1 MSISLARLRDLIPD
15 KGRRKTILSIALPI
29 IGGML
34 SQNVLNLVDTAM
46 VGHLGDVALAAS
58 GYGGFASYMSVA
70 FILGLAAGVQALAA
84 RRLGEGRDAETAV
97 PLNGGLILSVVLGLP
112 LSFILFQAA
121 PSIMSVLTPDPEVV
135 EYAAPYLQIR
145 LLAMVAIGMNFC
157 FRGYLSAV
165 HMTRYYLMTIVT
177 MHIINVSLNWV
188 LIFGHLGS
196 PAYGVVGA
204 AMATSISL
212 ATGTLIY
219 FVIAWR
225 IAHHHGFLHR
235 LPSLQVLWQ
244 QIKLSLPN
252 SFQQLM
258 FSAGL
263 VMLLY
268 ILGRI
273 GTPEVAAGNV
283 LMNIMLVSLLPAM
296 GLGMAT
302 STLVGNALG
311 RKEPDDA
318 RRWGWN
324 GAMVTAMYGA
334 AVMVMLI
341 LFGHPFLSVF
351 LTNPDTLELAYL
363 PLMATA
369 AIIAIDLMGMA
380 LMSALLGA
388 GDTMTPLRISII
400 GQWLFFLPLA
410 WLVGPTLGYGLLGVW
425 LVQAV
430 YRLAQALMFIF
441 AWHRGEWEKIKI

>member
-1 MSISLARLRDLIPD
+1 MIVTLAKLRELTPD
-15 KGRRKTILSIALPI
+15 KGRRQTILAIALPI

-34 SQNVLNLVDTAM
+34 SQNILNLVDTAM
-46 VGHLGDVALAAS
+46 VGHLGDVALAAA
-58 GYGGFASYMSVA
+58 GYGGFASFMAAAIV
-70 FILGLAAGVQALAA
+70 LGLAAGVQALSA
-84 RRLGEGRDAETAV
+84 RRLGEGRESEAAV
-97 PLNGGLILSVVLGLP
+97 PLNGGLMLSILLGVP
-112 LSFILFQAA
+112 LSLAFYQAA
-121 PSIMSVLTPDPEVV
+121 PWIMSILTPDPAVV
-135 EYAAPYLQIR
+135 ESATPYLQIR

-177 MHIINVSLNWV
+177 MHIINVTLNWV
-188 LIFGHLGS
+188 LIFGNLGS
-196 PAYGVVGA
+196 PVYGVTGA

-212 ATGTLIY
+212 VIGTLMY

-225 IAHHHGFLHR
+225 VAHQHGFLHR
-235 LPSLQVLWQ
+235 LPSRDTLWQ

-311 RKEPDDA
+311 RNDLADA

-324 GAMVTAMYGA
+324 GAIVTGIYGA
-334 AVMVMLI
+334 VVMLI
-341 LFGHPFLSVF
+341 LVLIGHPFLGIF
-351 LTNPDTLELAYL
+351 LTNPETLELAYI
-363 PLMATA
+363 PLMISA

-388 GDTMTPLRISII
+388 GDTMTPMRISII

-410 WLVGPTLGYGLLGVW
+410 WLVGPILGYGLLGVW
-425 LVQAV
+425 LIQAI
-430 YRLAQALMFIF
+430 YRLAQAIMFIIT
-441 AWHRGEWEKIKI
+441 WHRGEWEKIKI

>member
-1 MSISLARLRDLIPD
+1 VSITLAKLQELTPD
-15 KGRRKTILSIALPI
+15 KGRRKTILAIALPI

-46 VGHLGDVALAAS
+46 VGHLGDVALAAA
-58 GYGGFASYMSVA
+58 GYGSFASFMSAAIV
-70 FILGLAAGVQALAA
+70 LGLAAGVQALSA
-84 RRLGEGRDAETAV
+84 RRLGEGRESEAAV
-97 PLNGGLILSVVLGLP
+97 PLNGGLMLSLLLGVP
-112 LSFILFQAA
+112 LSLALYQAA
-121 PSIMSVLTPDPEVV
+121 PWIMSVLTPDPAVV
-135 EYAAPYLQIR
+135 ESAAPYLQIR

-177 MHIINVSLNWV
+177 MHLINVSLNWV
-188 LIFGHLGS
+188 LIFGNLGS
-196 PAYGVVGA
+196 PAYGVTGA

-212 ATGTLIY
+212 VIGTLMY

-225 IAHHHGFLHR
+225 VAHDHGFLHR
-235 LPSLQVLWQ
+235 LPSLNTLWQ

-283 LMNIMLVSLLPAM
+283 LLNIMLVSLLPAM

-311 RKEPDDA
+311 RNDVADA

-324 GAMVTAMYGA
+324 GAMLTGIYGVA
-334 AVMVMLI
+334 VMLI
-341 LFGHPFLSVF
+341 LALIGHPFLSIF
-351 LTNPDTLELAYL
+351 LTNPETLELAYI
-363 PLMATA
+363 PLMISAG
-369 AIIAIDLMGMA
+369 IIAIDLMGMA

-388 GDTMTPLRISII
+388 GDTMNPMRISII

-410 WLVGPTLGYGLLGVW
+410 WLVGPILGYGLLGVW
-425 LVQAV
+425 LIQAI
-430 YRLAQALMFIF
+430 YRLAQAIMFIYT
-441 AWHRGEWEKIKI
+441 WHRGEWGKIKI

>member
-1 MSISLARLRDLIPD
+1 MRVFLASLRDLMPNAV
-15 KGRRKTILSIALPI
+15 RRKTILAIALPI

-34 SQNVLNLVDTAM
+34 SQNILNLVDTAM
-46 VGHLGDVALAAS
+46 VGHLGNVALAAS

-84 RRLGEGRDAETAV
+84 RRLGEGRESETAI
-97 PLNGGLILSVVLGLP
+97 PLNGGLILSLALGLP
-112 LSFILFQAA
+112 LSFILYQAA
-121 PSIMSVLTPDPEVV
+121 PWIMSILTPDPDVV

-145 LLAMVAIGMNFC
+145 LLSMVAVGMNFC

-177 MHIINVSLNWV
+177 MHIINVTLNWV
-188 LIFGHLGS
+188 LIFGHFGS

-212 ATGTLIY
+212 ITGTLIY

-235 LPSLQVLWQ
+235 LPSWKILWQ

-258 FSAGL
+258 FSSGL

-268 ILGRI
+268 ILGRV
-273 GTPEVAAGNV
+273 GTAEVAAGNV

-311 RKEPDDA
+311 RNEPQDA

-324 GAMVTAMYGA
+324 GAVLTGLYGVT
-334 AVMVMLI
+334 VMLI
-341 LFGHPFLSVF
+341 LVLAGRPFLSVF
-351 LTNPDTLELAYL
+351 LTNPDTLELAFL
-363 PLMATA
+363 PLMVSA
-369 AIIAIDLMGMA
+369 AVIVIDLMGMA

-441 AWHRGEWEKIKI
+441 AWHRGEWDKIKI